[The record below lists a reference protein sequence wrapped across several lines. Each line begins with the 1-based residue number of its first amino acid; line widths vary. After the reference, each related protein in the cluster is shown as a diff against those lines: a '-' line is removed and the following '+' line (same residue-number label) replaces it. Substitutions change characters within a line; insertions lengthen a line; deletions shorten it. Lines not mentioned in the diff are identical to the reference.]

1 MEEKYYEQPP
11 APPSGEA
18 AAPEKRVYTPM
29 QRLLLLFALV
39 LGGIVA
45 FWWFGDAGPNTV
57 HEFIPAYAVFWAVYA
72 AGFCAANPKR
82 ALRPSSLFLL
92 AATALLFLRY
102 AIYAQAE
109 TSLLNV
115 LVTPLLLMMHAVDC
129 ACDVPACREGQYFGL
144 YLRGWFVAPFV
155 CIGRFFGALGSLFPR
170 GKGSPRARAAR
181 IGLLCALPVAALVA
195 ALLIKADAV
204 MAYYFKNALA
214 GLSFGSFVPRLVGA
228 LFVAML
234 FYSFLYAMTWQ
245 RPKIIETPYPKAI
258 ESASALAALGL
269 LLAVYA
275 VFAAFQFT
283 YLTGLAGLPEALTY
297 SEYAVRGFHELC
309 AVAAINFLA
318 FGICHAYTKE
328 SPALRRV
335 LLALL
340 GATALVLASALYR
353 LALYI
358 HAYGLTIN
366 RILPLWFMLFLL
378 AALALCAVKLYR
390 PHLRLIRLL
399 AGVLVAWYLCLCA
412 LNLDAIIAQSVL
424 ADAAQKGALSE
435 DNANFLR
442 YQLSTDARGVL
453 LESPMRQQIYYDVA
467 PEDLDN
473 AAKREGGKGKAK

>member
-18 AAPEKRVYTPM
+18 AAPEKRLYTPV
-29 QRLLLLFALV
+29 QRLLLLFTLV

-45 FWWFGDAGPNTV
+45 FWWFGDAGAFFSSTIR
-57 HEFIPAYAVFWAVYA
+57 EFIPAYAVFWAVYA

-109 TSLLNV
+109 TSLLNL
-115 LVTPLLLMMHAVDC
+115 LVIPFLLMLHAVDC
-129 ACDVPACREGQYFGL
+129 AYDVPACREGQYFGL
-144 YLRGWFVAPFV
+144 YLRGWFVAPFA

-181 IGLLCALPVAALVA
+181 IGLLCALPVAVLVA
-195 ALLIKADAV
+195 ALLIEADAV

-228 LFVAML
+228 LFIAML

-245 RPKIIETPYPKAI
+245 RPKVAETPYPKAI

-275 VFAAFQFT
+275 VFSVFQFT

-335 LLALL
+335 LLA
-340 GATALVLASALYR
+340 R

-358 HAYGLTIN
+358 RAYGLTIN

-390 PHLRLIRLL
+390 PRLRLIRLL
-399 AGVLVAWYLCLCA
+399 AGALVAWYLCLCA
-412 LNLDAIIAQSVL
+412 LNLDAIIARSVL

-435 DNANFLR
+435 ANANFLR
-442 YQLSTDARGVL
+442 YQLSADARGVL

-473 AAKREGGKGKAK
+473 TAKREG